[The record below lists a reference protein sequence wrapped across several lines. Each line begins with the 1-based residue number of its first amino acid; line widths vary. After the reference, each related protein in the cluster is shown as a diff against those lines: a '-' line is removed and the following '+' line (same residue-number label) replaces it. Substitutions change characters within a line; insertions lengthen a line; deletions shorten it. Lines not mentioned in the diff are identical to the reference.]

1 MIMTEQTPNR
11 KHLILDAACR
21 AIARTG
27 AAAVRVSD
35 VAREA
40 GVSTALVHYYF
51 PSRADVILQAFGHA
65 DDLADAV
72 AEEQLTKLASGRERA
87 ERLILT
93 WAGDDPA
100 IRTNWAVWNE
110 MWQYAAH
117 NEAARAMVADS
128 HRRWLEQVTALIAEG
143 TADGSI
149 PATVDV
155 DAAAR
160 RLAACVDDWGR
171 ETLIGMRTPAGMRA
185 ALAAATAHELGPVR
199 RARGRAA

>member
-1 MIMTEQTPNR
+1 MTGPAANR

-51 PSRADVILQAFGHA
+51 PSRADVIVRAFAHA

-72 AEEQLTKLASGRERA
+72 AEEHLAELATGRERV

-128 HRRWLEQVTALIAEG
+128 HQRWLDQVAQLIGEG
-143 TADGSI
+143 REDGSI
-149 PATVDV
+149 PADVDV
-155 DAAAR
+155 DGAAR

-171 ETLIGMRTPAGMRA
+171 ETLIGMRTPTGMRA
-185 ALAAATAHELGPVR
+185 ALTAATVHELGPVP

>member
-1 MIMTEQTPNR
+1 MTEPVTNR

-21 AIARTG
+21 AIAHTG
-27 AAAVRVSD
+27 ASAVRVAD

-72 AEEQLTKLASGRERA
+72 AEEQLAALASGRARV

-117 NEAARAMVADS
+117 NEAVREMVADS
-128 HRRWLEQVTALIAEG
+128 HRRWIEQVAELIGEG

-149 PATVDV
+149 PANVDV

-185 ALAAATAHELGPVR
+185 ALAAATAHELGPMR

>member
-1 MIMTEQTPNR
+1 MTEQTPNR

-51 PSRADVILQAFGHA
+51 PSRAEVIVQAFAHA
-65 DDLADAV
+65 DDLADAY
-72 AEEQLTKLASGRERA
+72 AEEQLAKLATGRERA

-93 WAGDDPA
+93 WAGDEPS

-117 NEAARAMVADS
+117 NEAARTMVADS
-128 HRRWLEQVTALIAEG
+128 HQRWIEQVTGLIAEG

>member
-1 MIMTEQTPNR
+1 MTEPAPNR

-51 PSRADVILQAFGHA
+51 PSRADVIVQAFSHA

-72 AEEQLTKLASGRERA
+72 AEEHLADLASGRERV

-128 HRRWLEQVTALIAEG
+128 HQRWLDQVAQLIGEG
-143 TADGSI
+143 REDGSI
-149 PATVDV
+149 PADVDV
-155 DAAAR
+155 DGAAR

-185 ALAAATAHELGPVR
+185 ALAAATTHELGPVP

>member
-1 MIMTEQTPNR
+1 MTEATPNR

-21 AIARTG
+21 AIARVG

-35 VAREA
+35 VAHEA

-51 PSRADVILQAFGHA
+51 PSRADVILQAFGHT
-65 DDLADAV
+65 DDRADAF
-72 AEEQLTKLASGRERA
+72 AEEQLATLATGRERV
-87 ERLILT
+87 EQLILT

-100 IRTNWAVWNE
+100 IRTNWSVWNE

-117 NEAARAMVADS
+117 NEAAREMVADS
-128 HRRWLEQVTALIAEG
+128 HRRWLEQVAGLIAEG
-143 TADGSI
+143 KSDGSI
-149 PATVDV
+149 PASCDV
-155 DAAAR
+155 DGAAR

>member
-1 MIMTEQTPNR
+1 MTEQPPNR

-72 AEEQLTKLASGRERA
+72 AEAQLAELASGRERA
-87 ERLILT
+87 ERLILV

-128 HRRWLEQVTALIAEG
+128 HQRWIEQVAGLISEG
-143 TADGSI
+143 VDDTSI

-185 ALAAATAHELGPVR
+185 ALAAATAHELGPGR

>member
-1 MIMTEQTPNR
+1 MTEPTANR

-21 AIARTG
+21 AIAATG

-51 PSRADVILQAFGHA
+51 PSRAQVIVEAFAHA
-65 DDLADAV
+65 DDIADAV
-72 AEEQLTKLASGRERA
+72 AEEHLAQLANGRERV

-117 NEAARAMVADS
+117 NEEARVMVAES
-128 HRRWLEQVTALIAEG
+128 HQLWLDQVAQLIAEG
-143 TADGSI
+143 VADGSI
-149 PATVDV
+149 RTDVDV
-155 DAAAR
+155 DGAAR

-171 ETLIGMRTPAGMRA
+171 ETLIGMRTPAGMRT
-185 ALAAATAHELGPVR
+185 ALAAATAHELGPVP